1 MAIAAGTTALDIIKL
16 ALAATG
22 IIGLGQTPRAE
33 DSNRALVLMNM
44 MLGQWQ
50 RKRWLIWHL
59 VDQALVMTG
68 AQSYT
73 IGIGGQF
80 NVARPDRVEAAFIRM
95 LVPTGPNQIDY
106 PLKLLESR
114 EDYNRLAL
122 KTLNSFPQYLFYDSA
137 YPLGNIFPWPI
148 PSSQYEL
155 HLSLKEQLGT
165 FALVSTAVNLPPEYF
180 EALWTN
186 LAMRLFPIY
195 QREIDMTVAALAK
208 ASLNTIR
215 GANTQIPVLGIPRA
229 LAPGG
234 GYNIYSDSSGPTS

>member
-1 MAIAAGTTALDIIKL
+1 MAVAVGTTALDIIKL
-16 ALAATG
+16 ALAPPG
-22 IIGLGQTPRAE
+22 IVALGQTPKAE
-33 DSNRALVLMNM
+33 DTNRSLMLLNM

-50 RKRWLIWHL
+50 RKRWLVYHL
-59 VDQALVMTG
+59 VDQALQMTG

-73 IGIGGQF
+73 IGLGGQF
-80 NVARPDRVEAAFIRM
+80 NIARPDRVEAAFIRM

-106 PLKLLESR
+106 PLRLLESR

-137 YPLGNIFPWPI
+137 FPLGNLFPWPL

-155 HLSLKEQLGT
+155 HVSLKEQLGT
-165 FALVSTAVNLPPEYF
+165 FALASTALNLPPEYF

-186 LAMRLFPIY
+186 LSVRLFAIY
-195 QREIDMTVAALAK
+195 QRDIDPVILGLAK

-215 GANTQIPVLGIPRA
+215 GANTQIPVLVMPRA

-234 GYNIYSDSSGPTS
+234 GYNIYSDSSGPAS